1 MFPRLLSVTAAVLLS
16 AAVVSA
22 EQARQRW
29 PDSSGRASSG
39 SGGQTNGG
47 GSRNDGGG
55 SRNDGGGRE
64 AGRSDGGGAAP
75 RTAAPRGERVRETAP
90 RQSPPPARASVPA
103 REASP
108 PQRTAV
114 PRREVVA
121 PPRAVAA
128 EPAPRTEPASPQG
141 AAVREGSSA
150 AGQRTAQPRQR
161 WPENAS
167 SGGVATGVAV
177 PRGSV
182 PQRDDRW
189 DGRWEDRDDRRRGR
203 TTVYVPRSRVY
214 NNYYY
219 VYPRRYHP
227 YGYGSFGLGYFYYD
241 PYTWYP
247 YDRYDYRFSGYG
259 YGYPT
264 GEIRLQ
270 VRPRQAEVYVDGFYA
285 GRVDEFDGFIQ
296 ALRLEEGPYT
306 IELVAPGYEP
316 LVFDVRIQ
324 PGRKITYRGD
334 MRPLRP

>member
-22 EQARQRW
+22 DQARQRW
-29 PDSSGRASSG
+29 PDSSGRTN
-39 SGGQTNGG
+39 SGGGGQSNGG
-47 GSRNDGGG
+47 GSRTDGG
-55 SRNDGGGRE
+55 
-64 AGRSDGGGAAP
+64 GRSDGGRSDGRTAAP
-75 RTAAPRGERVRETAP
+75 RTAAPRGERVRESA
-90 RQSPPPARASVPA
+90 PPARESAPPPRTADRA
-103 REASP
+103 RESA
-108 PQRTAV
+108 PQRSAT
-114 PRREVVA
+114 RREAAA
-121 PPRAVAA
+121 PPRVVTN
-128 EPAPRTEPASPQG
+128 PAPPESAAAPQG
-141 AAVREGSSA
+141 SAVREGSA

-161 WPENAS
+161 WPENPTT
-167 SGGVATGVAV
+167 GGVATGVAV
-177 PRGSV
+177 PRGSI

-189 DGRWEDRDDRRRGR
+189 DDDRRGGGR
-203 TTVYVPRSRVY
+203 TTVYVPRARVY

-219 VYPRRYHP
+219 VYPRRYYP

-241 PYTWYP
+241 PYSWYP
-247 YDRYDYRFSGYG
+247 YDRYNYRFSGYG

-270 VRPRQAEVYVDGFYA
+270 VRPRDAEVYVDGYYA
-285 GRVDEFDGFIQ
+285 GRIDEFDGFVQ

-306 IELVAPGYEP
+306 IEIVAPGFES